1 MAQHGVHMIQ
11 KKLFITTVVLSVVGH
26 MAVLAL
32 SGMIEIG
39 KSNDVRSTFTIQF
52 EDQSTTAD
60 KSLDPKDIVSPEESF
75 KNPAKK
81 KEDTVELGSND
92 TQYSSYLKPLKKKIE
107 KSWTYPRESY
117 ANREKGITVVTLSIT
132 EEGQLVNTH
141 IIVPSGYDSLDNE
154 ALRAVRSA
162 GPLKPLPAR
171 FNLSKL
177 HVIARFI
184 YNLAD

>member
-1 MAQHGVHMIQ
+1 MTQHGVHMIQ
-11 KKLFITTVVLSVVGH
+11 KKLFITTVVLSVIGH
-26 MAVLAL
+26 MAVFAL

-39 KSNDVRSTFTIQF
+39 KSNDARSAFTIQF
-52 EDQSTTAD
+52 EDQSTTAY
-60 KSLDPKDIVSPEESF
+60 KSPDQKDIVSPGKSL
-75 KNPAKK
+75 KNPIKK

-92 TQYSSYLKPLKKKIE
+92 TKYSSYLKPLKKNIE
-107 KSWTYPRESY
+107 KNWTYPRESY
-117 ANREKGITVVTLSIT
+117 ANREMGITVVTLSIT
-132 EEGQLVNTH
+132 EEGQLVDTH
-141 IIVPSGYDSLDNE
+141 IIAPSGYDSLDDE

-177 HVIARFI
+177 HVIARFM